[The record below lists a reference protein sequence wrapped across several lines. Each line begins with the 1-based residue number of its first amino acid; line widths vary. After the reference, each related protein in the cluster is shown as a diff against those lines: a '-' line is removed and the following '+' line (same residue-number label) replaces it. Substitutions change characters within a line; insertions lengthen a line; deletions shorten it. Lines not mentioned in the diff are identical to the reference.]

1 MKSVQMNGYIQMVKN
16 KYYHRIIPF
25 FVTAELFL

>member
-16 KYYHRIIPF
+16 KYYHRIIL